1 MRSFPSAASLLIAVS
16 AQAYTEGDVPAAK
29 LLLALKNGVMFP
41 ETKNAFQ
48 HDMEKPKNTSMYGL
62 KNATYWTADFDVDCD
77 GTETANCNKKRDPW
91 YQNQLSIGVNLKADE
106 VPYFVIPI
114 GSPSNSSKRDIQF
127 GQIAA
132 LIHNDQVVYAVFVD
146 ECGVSSLIGEG
157 SYAAA
162 KLLGIDPDPNT
173 GGSDGP
179 ATFLVFTGPTG
190 RITDRS
196 LYTNHQKAI
205 EIGNARAKELMEAY
219 QIDWTGATGA
229 RDGLQDRGGTGA
241 ALEKAFRIDG
251 LVLSVS
257 TAAPYSVE
265 FLDSVGRK
273 VFSRIGMGSGHYD
286 LRALKAGVYTLR
298 ITTPDRVH
306 SAKVPYLP

>member
-1 MRSFPSAASLLIAVS
+1 MRPFPIFASLLITFSAQA

-29 LLLALKNGVMFP
+29 LLEAVKQGTIFP

-62 KNATYWTADFDVDCD
+62 KNATTWTADFDVDCD

-91 YQNQLSIGVNLKADE
+91 FQNQLSIGVNLKADE

-114 GSPSNSSKRDIQF
+114 SSPSNSSKRDIQF

-132 LIHNDQVVYAVFVD
+132 LIFNDQVVFAVFVD

-205 EIGNARAKELMEAY
+205 EIATSAHSLDIFDTQGRNA
-219 QIDWTGATGA
+219 
-229 RDGLQDRGGTGA
+229 
-241 ALEKAFRIDG
+241 
-251 LVLSVS
+251 
-257 TAAPYSVE
+257 
-265 FLDSVGRK
+265 
-273 VFSRIGMGSGHYD
+273 FSREGRGPWVYD
-286 LRALKAGVYTLR
+286 LTGLKAGLYTVKLA
-298 ITTPDRVH
+298 TPG
-306 SAKVPYLP
+306 KVQTSRLAYFP

>member
-1 MRSFPSAASLLIAVS
+1 MRPFAIVASLLIAVS
-16 AQAYTEGDVPAAK
+16 VRGYAEGDVPAAK

-41 ETKNAFQ
+41 ETRNAFQ

-62 KNATYWTADFDVDCD
+62 TNATYWTADFDVDCD

-132 LIHNDQVVYAVFVD
+132 LIYNDQVVYAVFVD

-157 SYAAA
+157 SYASA

-196 LYTNHQKAI
+196 LYTNYQKAI
-205 EIGNARAKELMEAY
+205 EIGNARAKELMAAY
-219 QIDWTGATGA
+219 QIDWSGATGA
-229 RDGLQDRGGTGA
+229 GKGLQDRAWMGA
-241 ALEKAFRIDG
+241 ALEQKFRING
-251 LVLSVS
+251 SVLSIS
-257 TAAPYSVE
+257 TASPYSVE
-265 FLDSVGRK
+265 FLDSVGRR
-273 VFSRIGMGSGHYD
+273 VFSRIGMGIGQYD
-286 LRALKAGVYTLR
+286 LGALKAGLYTLR
-298 ITTPDRVH
+298 ITTPDQVH
-306 SAKVPYLP
+306 STKIPYLP